1 MIPLAKN
8 IIPDSCRSVLSLRL
22 EGMCFIL
29 IMLSIILILVLYTPE
44 ICFPEEIKAES
55 QAEISTGLK
64 IISAVTCEDIKDGQP
79 VNEGIIFSSDLAK
92 VTCFTEFDQITEKTI
107 IYHCWYFKDNLRAK
121 KKPLVLNPPRWATF
135 SQIEP
140 RETEKGPWR
149 VEIVDEDGNILRTL
163 RFSIVD

>member
-1 MIPLAKN
+1 MIPLVKN
-8 IIPDSCRSVLSLRL
+8 ITPYFCSSSSSRCL
-22 EGMCFIL
+22 EGTRLTL
-29 IMLSIILILVLYTPE
+29 IMLVIVLIPALCASE
-44 ICFPEEIKAES
+44 ICFSEEIKDES
-55 QAEISTGLK
+55 QAEISIGMHITK
-64 IISAVTCEDIKDGQP
+64 AVTCEDVKDGRP
-79 VNEGIIFSSDLAK
+79 VNEGIIFSSDLNR